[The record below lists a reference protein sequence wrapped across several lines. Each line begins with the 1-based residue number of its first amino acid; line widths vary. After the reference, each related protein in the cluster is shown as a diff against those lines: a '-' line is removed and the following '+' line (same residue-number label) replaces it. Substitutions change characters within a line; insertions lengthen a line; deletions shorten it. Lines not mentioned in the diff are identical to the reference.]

1 LRAAGYRTRN
11 EANIGGNMFKL
22 SKRGLSSCPRQ
33 DIAVLTLGT
42 AIAVGLTL
50 AAGASPVPPQS
61 GGAPVVQTSE
71 GPVQGF
77 QTEGVAEFLG
87 IPYAAPPVGNL
98 RWRPPVAHAPWK
110 NVLRATKAGPICL
123 QVTTL
128 GPFAGPANDN
138 EDCLFL
144 NVYSANIGSRAK
156 EPVFVWI
163 HGGGNVD
170 GGSTDYDG
178 SKLAREG
185 HTVVVTLNYRLGLL
199 GFMAHPA
206 IDAEGHLFGNY
217 GTLDQQFVL
226 KWVRQN
232 IANFGGDPNNVTLGG
247 QSAGSVD
254 TESNVISPLA
264 KGLFHRAIFESIL
277 LEPTTLATAETNGT
291 AFAVAA
297 GCGSGTGPSVAACL
311 RALPASRIFTLSGT
325 ASTEASFENQ
335 ILRDGQILP
344 NATFTSLIAAGQ
356 FNHMPIM
363 GGTVQD
369 EENFFLGITEF
380 FESTRIPA
388 TQANYT
394 TRIAQFPAAEQ
405 AQATSLYPEPSAT
418 YSTPQLALDAIG
430 TDSFACSQRFSQI
443 LYASQVPVYAYE
455 FDDRTAPSYF
465 PVMPGFVHLAYHT
478 SDIQYLFPLW
488 HGGPE
493 GTEHPL
499 NRQQENLSDE
509 LVAAWT
515 NFASTGNPNGHG
527 NFPWPVYTPS
537 KPNAPGI
544 LSEGLSTPQPKTI
557 SGITLPPPEPAPHPP
572 GLSTFTDAQF
582 NNYHHC
588 DFWDSFS
595 TN

>member
-1 LRAAGYRTRN
+1 MTTL
-11 EANIGGNMFKL
+11 L
-22 SKRGLSSCPRQ
+22 KRGLLRSWKFAGKSAL
-33 DIAVLTLGT
+33 DIYLKLGV
-42 AIAVGLTL
+42 ALSACALFAPIQAH
-50 AAGASPVPPQS
+50 AF
-61 GGAPVVQTSE
+61 GGSVVQTSE

-77 QTEGVAEFLG
+77 QAAGVTEFLG
-87 IPYAAPPVGNL
+87 IPYAAPPVGSL
-98 RWRPPVAHAPWK
+98 RWMPPVAHASWK
-110 NVLRATKAGPICL
+110 NVLQATKAGPICL

-128 GPFAGPANDN
+128 GPFAGPANNN
-138 EDCLFL
+138 EDCLYL
-144 NVYSANIGSRAK
+144 NVYTPSIGARWDSNRFNGK
-156 EPVFVWI
+156 LPVIVWI

-178 SKLAREG
+178 SKLARDG

-217 GTLDQQFVL
+217 GIMDQQFVL
-226 KWVRQN
+226 KWVQKN

-264 KGLFHRAIFESIL
+264 KGLFQRAIFQSVL
-277 LEPTTLATAETNGT
+277 LEPTTLAAAETHGT

-297 GCGSGTGPSVAACL
+297 GCGSGTGASVATCL
-311 RALPASRIFTLSGT
+311 RGLSASQIFTLSGT
-325 ASTEASFENQ
+325 ASTEAPYENQ
-335 ILRDGQILP
+335 ILRDGQVLP

-369 EENFFLGITEF
+369 EGNFGLGITEF
-380 FESTRIPA
+380 FESSPVA
-388 TQANYT
+388 FTQANYT
-394 TRIAQFPAAEQ
+394 ARIAQFPAAEQ
-405 AQATSLYPEPSAT
+405 AQAASLYPEPSAT
-418 YSTPQLALDAIG
+418 YSTPQLALDAIS
-430 TDSFACSQRFSQI
+430 TDSTACAQRYSQI

-465 PVMPGFVHLAYHT
+465 PVMPGFVPLAFHT
-478 SDIQYLFPLW
+478 SDIQYLWPLW
-488 HGGPE
+488 HGGPS
-493 GTEHPL
+493 GIEHSL
-499 NRQQENLSDE
+499 NGFQRILSDE

-515 NFASTGNPNGHG
+515 NFAWTGNPNGHG

-537 KPNAPGI
+537 RPNAPGV
-544 LSEGLSTPQPKTI
+544 LSEGLLTPQPKTI

-582 NNYHHC
+582 DSYHHC
-588 DFWDSFS
+588 DFWASFS
-595 TN
+595 TY